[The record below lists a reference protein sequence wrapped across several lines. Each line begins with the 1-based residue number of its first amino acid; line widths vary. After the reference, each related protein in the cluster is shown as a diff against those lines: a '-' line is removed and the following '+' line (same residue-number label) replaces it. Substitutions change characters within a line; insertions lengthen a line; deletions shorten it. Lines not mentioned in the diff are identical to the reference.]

1 MRKDRITDYA
11 TAAFKDYAK
20 YGATSRELA
29 SKLYSRAALTAAE
42 HIGVEAPKN
51 NVGAAIA
58 AAEKTTEECAPLLAD
73 MEAVERTFE
82 HLKNKGHIIDAV
94 KAVYMAEPFQPLS
107 QREIGRRVI
116 NFAVNYPADVRT
128 VYKWLKQARQLF
140 AFYRGLN
147 VLEMGNRQR

>member
-20 YGATSRELA
+20 LGGQTSKTYADKR
-29 SKLYSRAALTAAE
+29 YNFAALTAAE
-42 HIGVEAPKN
+42 NIGVDAPKN

-58 AAEKTTEECAPLLAD
+58 AAERQKEENAPLLAD
-73 MEAVERTFE
+73 MAAVEHTFE
-82 HLKNKGHIIDAV
+82 RLKNKQHIIDAV
-94 KAVYMAEPFQPLS
+94 KAVYMTEPFRPLS

-140 AFYRGLN
+140 AYYRGLYPGEN
-147 VLEMGNRQR
+147 GQ